1 MRACDLSRGC
11 PDKEEF
17 GKQQDIRPGSLES
30 LVKLRDLGAVLG
42 NQDPLPRRGA
52 PPKASGH
59 NSDAQCLEKTL
70 GWQGEDRPRN
80 TTSLGF

>member
-59 NSDAQCLEKTL
+59 NYRMVSTGQLNGHKCVC
-70 GWQGEDRPRN
+70 
-80 TTSLGF
+80 